1 MKFPTNGSKFD
12 ENNFLTV
19 FRFVVDDFLKN
30 SSEKYECIF
39 KKSFGDNLSDKDTF
53 SELARAGLIEVK
65 QSSRV
70 EARIYYL
77 RAFEIEKP
85 LLLLLKYGKFPV
97 EFEKVKSLIPKIT
110 DRTYKNLR
118 RNPEC
123 VVSDELSEE
132 FNRILDLVSSDKI
145 KILKTQQLKSEVGY
159 SDGDDAYFNLLQ
171 KILEYTK
178 FNDNRLFNRGSIS
191 TTNQKKVEKITEYF
205 DDNSENDTEF
215 PEGDSIEKKH
225 KSKERNPKLISEA
238 KEVFKKKH
246 GKLFCQVCGFDF
258 SSTYG
263 SLGEDY
269 IEGHHTLPVSEM
281 KEGNTSLVKDIALV
295 CANCHRM
302 LHRKRPWLGMDDLK
316 KVLLEK
322 EIKRLK

>member
-1 MKFPTNGSKFD
+1 M
-12 ENNFLTV
+12 
-19 FRFVVDDFLKN
+19 
-30 SSEKYECIF
+30 
-39 KKSFGDNLSDKDTF
+39 
-53 SELARAGLIEVK
+53 
-65 QSSRV
+65 
-70 EARIYYL
+70 
-77 RAFEIEKP
+77 
-85 LLLLLKYGKFPV
+85 LLLLKYGKFPV

-110 DRTYKNLR
+110 NRTYRNLR
-118 RNPEC
+118 INPEC
-123 VVSDELSEE
+123 VISDELSEE
-132 FNRILDLVSSDKI
+132 FNRILDLVSSD

-178 FNDNRLFNRGSIS
+178 SNDNRSFNRGSIS

-238 KEVFKKKH
+238 KEVFKKKY

-316 KVLLEK
+316 KKLLEK
-322 EIKRLK
+322 KNKRPE